1 MSPDNHKYHFWLR
14 SEDNSFIGKPVEK
27 MTPWFRGF
35 KGTIT
40 QDADDDKSWVM
51 HGIYSVCETT
61 VTVTELPP
69 GRWIQD
75 YKEFLDELV
84 EKKTISGYKN
94 NSTTETVLFEVYDY
108 QGSDV
113 VKDLKLS
120 KSIRTS
126 NMHLFHPKSG
136 IKKYASAEEIL
147 VDFIEIRVKYYNL
160 RKQHLIEELTK
171 KAKMLDNKAK
181 FVRQVVD
188 GDLIIFKRKKQSLED
203 ELMRKFG
210 AFDYL
215 LDIKTYQYTEEAI
228 KKLMDESKQAT
239 EELEV
244 LSGTQILD
252 MWKTDIKNMR
262 QQ

>member
-1 MSPDNHKYHFWLR
+1 MK
-14 SEDNSFIGKPVEK
+14 
-27 MTPWFRGF
+27 PWFRGF

-40 QDADDDKSWVM
+40 RDEEDPSSWIM
-51 HGIYSVCETT
+51 SGIYTVKGIT

-75 YKEFLDELV
+75 YKEHLDDLV
-84 EKKTISGYKN
+84 EKKTVTSYKN
-94 NSTTETVLFEVYDY
+94 NSTTDNVHFEIDY
-108 QGSDV
+108 VGTNIE
-113 VKDLKLS
+113 KDLKLN
-120 KSIRTS
+120 KTIRTS
-126 NMHLFHPKSG
+126 NMHLFHPKTG
-136 IKKYASAEEIL
+136 IKKYNTAEEIL
-147 VDFIEIRVKYYNL
+147 VDFIEVRIKYYNL

-210 AFDYL
+210 ASDYL

-228 KKLMDESKQAT
+228 KRLMDESKQAT